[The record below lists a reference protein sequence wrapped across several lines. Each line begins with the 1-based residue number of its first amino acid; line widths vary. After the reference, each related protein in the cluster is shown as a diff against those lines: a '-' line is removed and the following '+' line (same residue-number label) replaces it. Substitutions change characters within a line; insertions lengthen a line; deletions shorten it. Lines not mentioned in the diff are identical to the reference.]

1 MQAIAQPKQ
10 TSRLLDLGS
19 SNWMMMVCRSSRG
32 RVKKLVGA
40 YLEAS
45 VCEEAVGEAL
55 EVIADEIRSERELTR
70 G

>member
-1 MQAIAQPKQ
+1 
-10 TSRLLDLGS
+10 
-19 SNWMMMVCRSSRG
+19 MMMVCRSSRG